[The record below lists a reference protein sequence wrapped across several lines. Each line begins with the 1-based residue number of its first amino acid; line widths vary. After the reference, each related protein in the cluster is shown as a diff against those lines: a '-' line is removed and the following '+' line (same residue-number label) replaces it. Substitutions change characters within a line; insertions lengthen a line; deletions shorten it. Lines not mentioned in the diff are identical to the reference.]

1 MNSISGAAP
10 ARSSARARSAT
21 NTHAPLSSPTMTKS
35 VGSVR
40 AISAASASTRAVISV
55 ALNRT
60 RNLPCVPLSR
70 RDAGSVKPDAAVD
83 VDGLAGD
90 EAAVVADQKQ
100 AGGGDLDGSLA
111 AERDA
116 RRIRHASMIPFGV
129 VPSGV
134 DAAGRDD
141 VGADVLSGIFGGERP
156 RHPDQP
162 HLRRR
167 DMHTSTAAAKG
178 SVTGKEQDTAVVV
191 L

>member
-100 AGGGDLDGSLA
+100 AGRGDFVDMALP
-111 AERDA
+111 AERNA
-116 RRIRHASMIPFGV
+116 GGIGHAAMIPLGI
-129 VPSGV
+129 VPPGV
-134 DAAGRDD
+134 DAAGRHD
-141 VGADVLSGIFGGERP
+141 VGADVLPGVFGGERS
-156 RHPDQP
+156 RQPDQA

-167 DMHTSTAAAKG
+167 DMRPSAAAAK
-178 SVTGKEQDTAVVV
+178 
-191 L
+191 